1 MQQLAEI
8 GELAARTVQPHD
20 AATRIIGS
28 QLAACPATLPRAVGG
43 RDNATCDVSGWL
55 GRRRHVDRVEHTGK
69 LPTCYRPLPLHCLG
83 RPGADD
89 TAQSTCECEQ
99 ASVCA
104 RGQPWCVGTRRLRRR
119 RRTPRSTYVP
129 CAPGWQRPRSLGGH
143 AAPLPS
149 PGFGCECR
157 LRRRCRLRR
166 PGTAQHSHSQMGRD
180 TFRTR
185 GGTEVGCESGAEQA
199 GESKGSQRDAQ
210 KISVRSHLTQCC
222 RSPLTR
228 WPHLRSSTGLIL
240 FARNGPCGAMHLQWV
255 DTEMRGNDSD

>member
-83 RPGADD
+83 RPGAHD

-104 RGQPWCVGTRRLRRR
+104 GAAMVRGHAKAQAQEKNAKKHVRPM
-119 RRTPRSTYVP
+119 
-129 CAPGWQRPRSLGGH
+129 RPRL
-143 AAPLPS
+143 AAPSL
-149 PGFGCECR
+149 
-157 LRRRCRLRR
+157 
-166 PGTAQHSHSQMGRD
+166 AGRA
-180 TFRTR
+180 
-185 GGTEVGCESGAEQA
+185 CGA
-199 GESKGSQRDAQ
+199 S
-210 KISVRSHLTQCC
+210 T
-222 RSPLTR
+222 LTR
-228 WPHLRSSTGLIL
+228 VRVRVSIEAAVSIETTGNRATLAL
-240 FARNGPCGAMHLQWV
+240 PDGARHVPNARRH
-255 DTEMRGNDSD
+255 